1 MDIKTP
7 ETTQYT
13 DFNSNTHS
21 VSHKILPHDED
32 TMQLTERIIEDIC
45 NVFSSKQ

>member
-1 MDIKTP
+1 MDIHTA

-21 VSHKILPHDED
+21 VSHKILSHDED
-32 TMQLTERIIEDIC
+32 TMQLTERIIEDLC
-45 NVFSSKQ
+45 KVFEKH